1 MRVLMLSGLVL
12 ALLGLAGC
20 TPPPVLIAQG
30 FSGDRVI
37 RYTIQ
42 NVGGGDGDTGNL
54 YDLSVRLCNQGE
66 DSSDQNCK
74 DTVILKNV
82 YPGSV
87 Y

>member
-1 MRVLMLSGLVL
+1 MRTIIYVSL
-12 ALLGLAGC
+12 LLGLLGVAGC

-42 NVGGGDGDTGNL
+42 NVGQGNDDSGKL
-54 YDLSVRLCNQGE
+54 YDMSVKLCNQA
-66 DSSDQNCK
+66 DDASDQNCK
-74 DTVILKNV
+74 DTVVLENV

>member
-1 MRVLMLSGLVL
+1 MRTIIYVSL
-12 ALLGLAGC
+12 LLGLLGVAGC

-42 NVGGGDGDTGNL
+42 NVGTGNDDTGNL
-54 YDLSVRLCNQGE
+54 YDLSVKLCNQA
-66 DSSDQNCK
+66 DYASDQNCK
-74 DTVILKNV
+74 YTVVLENV